1 MRGKE
6 QLFRAV
12 ATSSLVFTA
21 GCEAFSPKGSTP
33 IEDLVRP
40 PQTSTFEPEILEITS
55 SKTETPEITS
65 PPFTQTISPTSTL
78 AIEDGFLTG
87 ALICPVESQEFE
99 LPKVGDVVDFQ
110 GMDWKVVG
118 VDEFNSDR
126 CEDGIQI
133 VLQLCP
139 CEEETPTVT
148 ATYPEFSPTPTKKK
162 KTPFPPT
169 PTPSPRPPTETPKPT
184 LEPTDTP
191 VPTATIPPTITPQP
205 PEPTPTASS

>member
-1 MRGKE
+1 MRSKE

-12 ATSSLVFTA
+12 AIGSLVFTA
-21 GCEAFSPKGSTP
+21 GCEVFPLKRPTP
-33 IEDLVRP
+33 TEDLVQ
-40 PQTSTFEPEILEITS
+40 PQTSTFKPETL
-55 SKTETPEITS
+55 EITS
-65 PPFTQTISPTSTL
+65 PPFTPTLSPTSTL

-87 ALICPVESQEFE
+87 ALICPAEAQEFE
-99 LPKVGDVVDFQ
+99 LPRVGEVVDFQ

-148 ATYPEFSPTPTKKK
+148 ATYLKSSPTPTKEK

-169 PTPSPRPPTETPKPT
+169 LTPSPRPPTEIPTPTPE
-184 LEPTDTP
+184 LTDTP
-191 VPTATIPPTITPQP
+191 VPTATIPPAITPQP
-205 PEPTPTASS
+205 PESTPTASS

>member
-1 MRGKE
+1 MRNKE
-6 QLFRAV
+6 QLFGAV
-12 ATSSLVFTA
+12 VISSLFFTA
-21 GCEAFSPKGSTP
+21 GCDVFSPKGSTP
-33 IEDLVRP
+33 TEDLVRP
-40 PQTSTFEPEILEITS
+40 PQTPTFEPEILEITS
-55 SKTETPEITS
+55 PKTETPEITS

-78 AIEDGFLTG
+78 AIEEGFLSG
-87 ALICPVESQEFE
+87 ALICPVESREFE
-99 LPKVGDVVDFQ
+99 LPKVGEVLDFQ

-139 CEEETPTVT
+139 CEKETSTVT
-148 ATYPEFSPTPTKKK
+148 ATYLESSSTPTKEK

-169 PTPSPRPPTETPKPT
+169 LTPSPRPPTEMPTVTP
-184 LEPTDTP
+184 EPTDTP

-205 PEPTPTASS
+205 PELTPTASS